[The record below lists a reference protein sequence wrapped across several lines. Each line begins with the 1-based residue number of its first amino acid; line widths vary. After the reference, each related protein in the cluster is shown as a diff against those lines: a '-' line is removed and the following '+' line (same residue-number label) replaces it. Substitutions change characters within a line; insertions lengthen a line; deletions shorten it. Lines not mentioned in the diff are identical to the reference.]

1 MACWA
6 SLRKLNAS
14 AGCQGVLITGRHGAA
29 TLEPTRQT
37 GQFHGQ
43 HRGLQGVEAA
53 VVAEV
58 GVQIAAGHAVDGQ
71 LTDALGQLSVLAGHS
86 TAITSRTQ
94 VFGGEEAEA
103 PGITPAADG
112 AASPAGA
119 CGLGAI
125 LNHQQLMAP
134 GDGGERLHVHR
145 TAKQMHRQQRLGGRG
160 DGRLHLLKIDQIGAG
175 IHIHKHRLGTNGADG
190 LRRGKKTE
198 GGGDDLITRTNAKA
212 PEGQDQGIGA
222 AIAAHGVLAAAETG
236 KSLLKAL
243 DDRPTDVLTA
253 AQNIEYGL
261 FEVVPQI

>member
-1 MACWA
+1 MDHLLLLGGGDFREDRQTQHLSGQLLRNREAARRVTQIRVGGLAVDGNGVINDRVNAALAQIALQPVAATTFRQAMLSAGRTRGAAASAGSRCGIARWHPNHELIPAVACWA

-145 TAKQMHRQQRLGGRG
+145 TAK
-160 DGRLHLLKIDQIGAG
+160 
-175 IHIHKHRLGTNGADG
+175 
-190 LRRGKKTE
+190 
-198 GGGDDLITRTNAKA
+198 
-212 PEGQDQGIGA
+212 
-222 AIAAHGVLAAAETG
+222 
-236 KSLLKAL
+236 
-243 DDRPTDVLTA
+243 
-253 AQNIEYGL
+253 
-261 FEVVPQI
+261 